1 MKINS
6 PIVLICFNRPNE
18 TKKVLNKIKS
28 IRPQKLFI
36 IMDGPRK
43 NNVKDKIN
51 CKKVEKIVSNLQ
63 LSCKIL
69 KNFSNK
75 NLGLKKRIKTG
86 LNWVFTK
93 TDKAIILE
101 DDCLPRKDFFY
112 FCDNLLEYYKYSK
125 KVRFIT
131 GNNFQNKNYKFVNSY
146 YFSKYSHIWGWATW
160 RDSWKLYKDNDLT
173 WEKYLNS
180 KKFEEICPKIIE
192 RRYWRSMFQKVRKGK
207 LKSWS
212 LYFLFSLWK
221 AKGLTATPKFNLV
234 RNLGFNKKGT
244 NTKNMDIFLNNK
256 YLKLGKDLNHPN
268 EILQNISADNYVFN
282 NVYNTS
288 LSKKISNLIFKFF
301 ND

>member
-1 MKINS
+1 MKIYS
-6 PIVLICFNRPNE
+6 PIVLICFNRPTE

-28 IRPQKLFI
+28 IKPQKLFV

-43 NNVKDKIN
+43 NNNYDKVN
-51 CKKVEKIVSNLQ
+51 CKKVRKIVSNLQ
-63 LSCKIL
+63 LNCKVF
-69 KNFSNK
+69 KNFSPK

-93 TDKAIILE
+93 TEKAIILE
-101 DDCLPRKDFFY
+101 DDCLPTKEFFY
-112 FCDNLLEYYKYSK
+112 FCDNLLSYYKDSK

-131 GNNFQNKNYKFVNSY
+131 GNNFQNKNRKFVNSY

-160 RDSWKLYKDNDLT
+160 RDSWKLYIDNDST

-180 KKFEEICPKIIE
+180 KKFNEICPENIE
-192 RRYWRSMFQKVRKGK
+192 RRYWRSMFQKVKNGR

-221 AKGLTATPKFNLV
+221 ARGLTATPKINLV
-234 RNLGFNKKGT
+234 RNLGFNKKAT

-256 YLKLGKDLNHPN
+256 YTKLGTNLNHPN
-268 EILQNISADNYVFN
+268 KILQNISADNYVFD
-282 NVYNTS
+282 NVYNIS
-288 LSKKISNLIFKFF
+288 LGNKISKLIFKFF

>member
-6 PIVLICFNRPNE
+6 PIVLICFNRLV
-18 TKKVLNKIKS
+18 KQKVLNKIKS
-28 IRPQKLFI
+28 ISPQKLFI
-36 IMDGPRK
+36 IMDGQERIIL
-43 NNVKDKIN
+43 DKIN
-51 CKKVEKIVSNLQ
+51 CKSKNCFKFAIKLQ
-63 LSCKIL
+63 DF

-75 NLGLKKRIKTG
+75 VGLKKRIKTG

-101 DDCLPRKDFFY
+101 DDCLPKKDFFY

-173 WEKYLNS
+173 WEKYLYS

-221 AKGLTATPKFNLV
+221 AQGLTATPKFNLV

-288 LSKKISNLIFKFF
+288 LSKKNFNLIFKFL